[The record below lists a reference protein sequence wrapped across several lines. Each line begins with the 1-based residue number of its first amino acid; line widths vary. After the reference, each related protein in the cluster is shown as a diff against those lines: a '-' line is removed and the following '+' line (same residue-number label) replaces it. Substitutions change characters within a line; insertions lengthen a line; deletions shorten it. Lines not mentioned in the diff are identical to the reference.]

1 MTPAETFVTDLVTPE
16 AEDDHVLVVQHFG
29 EFDPEWEVLHP
40 ETCYPL
46 SQLEDEDQRGP
57 SHRCLVHF
65 LLDSEGEEAFDVV
78 KANPPT
84 PGRWD
89 SVLPDLLPTGRYL
102 CRAWYIVGEGG
113 DLDGIELIEGPV
125 WAGDREGWDK
135 DRTTSVDGLS

>member
-1 MTPAETFVTDLVTPE
+1 MTAEF
-16 AEDDHVLVVQHFG
+16 EDDHVLVVQHFG

-46 SQLEDEDQRGP
+46 SQLEDEDQRGS

-102 CRAWYIVGEGG
+102 CRGYYEDRWVGLEREY
-113 DLDGIELIEGPV
+113 DPVQGIELVQGPV
-125 WAGDREGWDK
+125 WLGDREGWDK